1 MLSNRLSGQSEEK
14 SFTPVSNRMTSVDA
28 LRGFTMFFII
38 GGERIFTSFAK
49 VWPNTLTETLAK
61 NMEHAGWSGF
71 YFYDQIFPLFL
82 FLVGLLIPLVILR
95 SKEKGKS
102 DKEIFLHISKRAI
115 VLILLGWAVYGFFHF
130 DWPKMRWS
138 SVLGRIGICY
148 FFASLL
154 VLKTSWRVQVYVII
168 AIIVGYW
175 AAVKF
180 IPVPGYGPG
189 VLTPEG
195 CLTTWLD
202 QKIIPGTLG
211 LGIYDRQGVLSTF
224 TAIATTLIGV
234 QAGHWLLTKRSEN
247 QKTLGLIV
255 AGIVLLTAGWIWGQF
270 FFISRNV
277 WTSSFV
283 LLTSGWSFLLMALF
297 YWIIDVKGYKKWTF
311 FLVVIGMNAITI
323 WVGQRFIDFQFTSDA
338 VFLGMSKYFGILRP
352 VFLALCVLMVKW
364 LFLWFLYNKKIF
376 LKA

>member
-1 MLSNRLSGQSEEK
+1 MTPGTSNGFQ
-14 SFTPVSNRMTSVDA
+14 PVSNRILSVDT

-38 GGERIFTSFAK
+38 GGERIFTSIAH
-49 VWPNTLTETLAK
+49 VWPNTVTESIAK

-82 FLVGLLIPLVILR
+82 FLTGLLIPLVISRLR
-95 SKEKGKS
+95 EKGKS
-102 DKEIFLHISKRAI
+102 DREIFLHIGKRAL
-115 VLILLGWAVYGFFHF
+115 VLILLGFAEYGFLHF
-130 DWPKMRWS
+130 DWPKMRWM

-148 FFASLL
+148 FFAGILA
-154 VLKTSWRVQVYVII
+154 LKTSWRVQLYVIVGI
-168 AIIVGYW
+168 LAGYW
-175 AAVKF
+175 AAVNF
-180 IPVPGYGPG
+180 IPVPGFGPG

-211 LGIYDRQGVLSTF
+211 LGLYDRQGILSTF
-224 TAIATTLIGV
+224 TAISSTIIGV
-234 QAGHWLLTKRSEN
+234 LAGRWLFSKRTHY
-247 QKTLGLIV
+247 QKITGFIT
-255 AGIVLLTAGWIWGQF
+255 AGIILTIAGAVWGTF

-283 LLTSGWSFLLMALF
+283 LLSSGISLLLMALF
-297 YWIIDVKGYKKWTF
+297 YWFIDVKGFKKWTF

-323 WVGQRFIDFQFTSDA
+323 WVGQRFIDFKFTSDA
-338 VFLGMSKYFGILRP
+338 LFLGMSKYFGVLQP
-352 VFLALCVLMVKW
+352 VFLALAVVFVKW
-364 LFLWFLYNKKIF
+364 MLLWFLYSKKIF

>member
-1 MLSNRLSGQSEEK
+1 MSASAAVTPVSLSQNQPFSNRL
-14 SFTPVSNRMTSVDA
+14 TSVDT

-38 GGERIFTSFAK
+38 GGERIFTSFYQ
-49 VWPNTLTETLAK
+49 VWPNTITEAVAK
-61 NMEHAGWSGF
+61 NMEHAGWKGF

-82 FLVGLLIPLVILR
+82 FLVGLLIPTVILR

-102 DKEIFLHISKRAI
+102 NKEIFFHISKRTI
-115 VLILLGWAVYGFFHF
+115 VLILLGLCNYGLLRF
-130 DWPKMRWS
+130 DWPAMRWS

-154 VLKTSWRVQVYVII
+154 VLHTNWRVQLYII
-168 AIIVGYW
+168 LAILIGYW

-189 VLTPEG
+189 VFTPEG
-195 CLTTWLD
+195 CLTTWVD
-202 QKIIPGTLG
+202 QKIMPGTLG

-224 TAIATTLIGV
+224 TALASTLIGV
-234 QAGHWLLTKRSEN
+234 LAGHWLRTNRSEN
-247 QKTLGLIV
+247 QKTLGFIV
-255 AGIVLLTAGWIWGQF
+255 AGIILLTAGWIWGQF

-283 LLTSGWSFLLMALF
+283 LYTSGWSFLAMALF
-297 YWIIDVKGYKKWTF
+297 YWIIDVKGFKKWTF
-311 FLVVIGMNAITI
+311 FLVVIGMNAVTI
-323 WVGQRFIDFQFTSDA
+323 WVGQRFIDFKFTSDA
-338 VFLGMSKYFGILRP
+338 LFLGMSKYFGILQP
-352 VFLALCVLMVKW
+352 VFLAVTLLMIKW
-364 LFLWFLYNKKIF
+364 LFLWFLYRKKIF